1 MDKMTASPVEFDT
14 ALAALYQDRYT
25 AAVAI
30 TRAWTHVHYAA
41 GDRKDYRT
49 GWRMTHE
56 EARVK
61 VVALKNNEKESSWS
75 RKSAAEL
82 LNGLGLARQKMV
94 DISEEIAEFNRVFRE
109 RGGWSRIFLVTNGNG
124 HAHSSMDCHTCFP
137 TTQFHWVTE
146 LSGHSEAEIV
156 NAAADRACTV
166 CFPTAPV
173 NKPSTLRTPDEI
185 EKAEAK
191 AKREADKAAR
201 EAIRIAKAPTK
212 NGEPL
217 VIDDGSRFGE
227 TFKTERAA
235 TIWATDAIAWGYM
248 NSDRGVQQVIDAIAE
263 KHSVSPESIRAEFEK
278 KADKKRRA

>member
-14 ALAALYQDRYT
+14 ALAALYLKLYT
-25 AAVAI
+25 AR
-30 TRAWTHVHYAA
+30 TRLEGAWANVHHAA
-41 GDRKDYRT
+41 SDRKEYRT
-49 GWRMTHE
+49 GWRMTNE
-56 EARVK
+56 QARVR
-61 VVALKNNEKESSWS
+61 VVEIKNT
-75 RKSAAEL
+75 SAAGYIKDSAANVL
-82 LNGLGLARQKMV
+82 RILGERRMEVA
-94 DISEEIAEFNRVFRE
+94 DILEEIAEYNAAFDY

-156 NAAADRACTV
+156 NAAGDRACTV

-278 KADKKRRA
+278 KAAKKRG